1 MESGPTEVLEGAPYL
16 QPDVSLTKGLR
27 ANVKPRGGLSVPG
40 LKSPLFRFLVFLPH
54 QHQGSQALR
63 LNLHVHTHTHTH
75 TCAHMHVHVC
85 MHTYTHAYV
94 YTHARTHTH
103 VAHTALSL
111 TFPKLLHKPIGH
123 IPGPTG

>member
-27 ANVKPRGGLSVPG
+27 ANVKPRGGLSLPG

-75 TCAHMHVHVC
+75 VR
-85 MHTYTHAYV
+85 THA
-94 YTHARTHTH
+94 HTPWGAYIS
-103 VAHTALSL
+103 VTAHTEKFWYVVRARALTSAGG
-111 TFPKLLHKPIGH
+111 T
-123 IPGPTG
+123 

>member
-27 ANVKPRGGLSVPG
+27 ANVKPRGGLSLPG

-75 TCAHMHVHVC
+75 VRTHACTCVHAHM
-85 MHTYTHAYV
+85 YTHAYV

-123 IPGPTG
+123 IPGPAG

>member
-27 ANVKPRGGLSVPG
+27 ANVKPRGGLSLPG
-40 LKSPLFRFLVFLPH
+40 LKSPLFCFLVFLPH

-63 LNLHVHTHTHTH
+63 LNLHVHTH
-75 TCAHMHVHVC
+75 
-85 MHTYTHAYV
+85 
-94 YTHARTHTH
+94 THTH